1 MGRFVY
7 LCCVSKMSMC
17 VCLCVRE
24 SVLEKANCELA
35 WLKGVSIF
43 CKESITKMTHE
54 FYASQ
59 FICSLLI
66 CRSYPAFLQPATI
79 NHKRK
84 SK

>member
-24 SVLEKANCELA
+24 RECERKLSVLEKANCELA

-54 FYASQ
+54 SFMLHNL
-59 FICSLLI
+59 FVHC
-66 CRSYPAFLQPATI
+66 
-79 NHKRK
+79 
-84 SK
+84 